1 MKDLDL
7 GVGPTRPTDMFTDA
21 QAVVDGNS
29 GERMPKGSRWLATRY
44 AMVRNAQAAEVI
56 RLRKIPA
63 WENCS
68 DIFTKCLT
76 GEAFFRN
83 RARVL
88 GLPYTAAPPVVVPR
102 ARRASGE
109 KS

>member
-1 MKDLDL
+1 
-7 GVGPTRPTDMFTDA
+7 
-21 QAVVDGNS
+21 
-29 GERMPKGSRWLATRY
+29 
-44 AMVRNAQAAEVI
+44 MVRNAQASEVI
-56 RLRKIPA
+56 SPRKIPV

-83 RARVL
+83 RARVR

-102 ARRASGE
+102 AHRAPGE